1 MQLVNDTDGICA
13 QTVCPQSPSLLLSEI
28 NGTRDKSLDKGY

>member
-1 MQLVNDTDGICA
+1 MQLVNDMDGICA

-28 NGTRDKSLDKGY
+28 SEIRDKSIWP